1 MKSFQSSFLNIVN
14 PGLLY
19 LRERKDESRDTRNER
34 NEAITDGTQGKREQI
49 HGILNASSKICS
61 LVVNGQSFLVTDGSL
76 LNLF

>member
-1 MKSFQSSFLNIVN
+1 MRYEM
-14 PGLLY
+14 G
-19 LRERKDESRDTRNER
+19 KD
-34 NEAITDGTQGKREQI
+34 ILQQVLPEQI